1 MTPSFPDRMLAVV
14 AALAADPLATLADAA
29 VYLAVLVALCVL
41 WRLGAVIKAWIRSRL
56 DAGRVRRDGVDPLWS
71 EFDRV
76 IAEAPRTAPLPRRG
90 IRRRPRLPRRPMRRP
105 TSTSNSERH

>member
-1 MTPSFPDRMLAVV
+1 MLAVV

-41 WRLGAVIKAWIRSRL
+41 WRSAVRCRAWIRSCL
-56 DAGRVRRDGVDPLWS
+56 NAGRVRRDGMDPLWS

-76 IAEAPRTAPLPRRG
+76 AAETPRTAPLPRRG
-90 IRRRPRLPRRPMRRP
+90 IRRRPRFPRRPMRRP
-105 TSTSNSERH
+105 TSTSNDRRLP